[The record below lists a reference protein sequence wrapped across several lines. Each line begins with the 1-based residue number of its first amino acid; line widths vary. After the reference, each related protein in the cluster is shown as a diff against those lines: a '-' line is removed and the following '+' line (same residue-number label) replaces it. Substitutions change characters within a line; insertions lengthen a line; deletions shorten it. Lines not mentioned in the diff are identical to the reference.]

1 MEPLEVGARVGLLLA
16 GGLAALL
23 VRSLSGT
30 EWDPVLS
37 ARRRLLFGFPVGTLF
52 TVGLVG
58 SFFLF
63 VQGWWAHGSVLALPF
78 TSWSLRY
85 PLGMVTA
92 PVAHQSLGHLLGNLV
107 GFLVF
112 GSIGEYA
119 VSHYPTER
127 GVAAFSSPRT
137 NPYLR
142 ALTVPVFA
150 AGVAVLT
157 SVFAWGP
164 IIGFSGV
171 VYAAA
176 GFALVQFPLVTV
188 AGLLAREFLNT
199 VLLAIRD
206 PIITA
211 SAGSSYGSPW
221 WADVAVQ
228 THLLGLLL
236 GVSLG
241 VAVRRSR
248 NGVDRHSPGRV
259 FAATVLIASSLTL
272 WALWWYDGP
281 SSFQLFRGPGV
292 VLVLA
297 VAALVTLADGLRE
310 SPVEGVSAGQAAV
323 GLVAVPVL
331 LMGGVAVPIN
341 AGLGPPDAATG
352 GPTVTV
358 EGYEIGYGES
368 VPDPRF
374 EPLNRSGLPAPE
386 PPTASGV
393 IIANEGRHVWTTAIS
408 AGRLEN
414 AGRGRVIVGGLGW
427 RETVTVDRRGWRA
440 AGGESTFVVTATL
453 PNRSRT
459 TLYVSEPATANTV
472 VDGHRLSLVPAN
484 GTFAVRAVAA
494 NGTTAPFLPASVDV
508 PPPGETVVLG
518 NLTVSNE
525 ESVLWVETGATRVPV
540 FERQ

>member
-1 MEPLEVGARVGLLLA
+1 MDPLEVGVRVGLLLA

-23 VRSLSGT
+23 VRSLSGE
-30 EWDPVLS
+30 EWNPVLS
-37 ARRRLLFGFPVGTLF
+37 ARRRLLFGLPIGTLL

-85 PLGMVTA
+85 PLGVVTG
-92 PVAHQSLGHLLGNLV
+92 PIAHQSLGHLLGNLV

-112 GSIGEYA
+112 GTIGEYA

-142 ALTVPVFA
+142 ALSVPVVA
-150 AGVAVLT
+150 VGVAVLT

-199 VLLAIRD
+199 VVLALRD

-221 WADVAVQ
+221 WANVAVQ

-236 GVSLG
+236 GVALG
-241 VAVRRSR
+241 VAVYRARTETE
-248 NGVDRHSPGRV
+248 RHSPVRV
-259 FAATVLIASSLTL
+259 FAAALLVAGSLTL

-281 SSFQLFRGPGV
+281 SSYQLFRGPGV
-292 VLVLA
+292 ALVIA
-297 VAALVTLADGLRE
+297 VAALVTAATGLGESPLRE
-310 SPVEGVSAGQAAV
+310 LSVRQAAV
-323 GLVAVPVL
+323 GLVVLPVF
-331 LMGGVAVPIN
+331 LMGGVAIPIN

-352 GPTVTV
+352 GQTVAV
-358 EGYEIGYGES
+358 EGYVIGYGES

-374 EPLNRSGLPAPE
+374 EPLNRSGLPAPD

-393 IIANEGRHVWTTAIS
+393 IVANEGRHVWTTAIS

-440 AGGESTFVVTATL
+440 AGGESTYVVTATVSGQ
-453 PNRSRT
+453 SRAP
-459 TLYVSEPATANTV
+459 LYESGSATANTI
-472 VDGHRLSLVPAN
+472 VDGHRLSIAPRN
-484 GTFAVRAVAA
+484 GSFVLRAVAA
-494 NGTTAPFLPASVDV
+494 NGTSAPFLPATIRV
-508 PPPGETVVLG
+508 PDANQTVGLG

-525 ESVLWVETGATRVPV
+525 DSVLWVESGSTRVPV